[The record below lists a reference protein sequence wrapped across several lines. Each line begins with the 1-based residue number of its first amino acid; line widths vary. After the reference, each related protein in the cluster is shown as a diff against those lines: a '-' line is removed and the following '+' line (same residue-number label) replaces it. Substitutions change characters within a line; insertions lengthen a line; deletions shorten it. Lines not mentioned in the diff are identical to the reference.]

1 MTFDESMDSYK
12 SNSSKQRCQVKI
24 CGTTSIHD
32 ACLAADAGAD
42 YSGVLVDVASSERS
56 LSATQAVEI
65 TSASPIPTVLLLYNR
80 TTSDIHEA
88 VSQIR
93 PFAIQLLGQESPQQ
107 VEELSCLLT
116 CQIWKS
122 VYLPTGNPEN
132 VDMSAVREQMQAY
145 RDAGSDFL
153 LFDSVDISVDP
164 PRYGGTGKTCDWS
177 IAAELI
183 AESPLPV
190 FFAGGICP
198 ENVRSAI
205 ETIAPYGIDLCSGVE
220 TSKGVKDKQKLAELL
235 EQVEKSVPLP
245 RSSNRN

>member
-1 MTFDESMDSYK
+1 MIYDEGMVNYK
-12 SNSSKQRCQVKI
+12 SNNSKQRCKVKI

-56 LSATQAVEI
+56 LSTTQAVQI
-65 TSASPIPTVLLLYNR
+65 ASASPIPTVLLLYNR

-88 VSQIR
+88 VSEIR
-93 PFAIQLLGQESPQQ
+93 PFAVQLLGQETPQQ
-107 VEELSCLLT
+107 VEELKRLVA
-116 CQIWKS
+116 CQLWKS
-122 VYLPTGNPEN
+122 VYLPAGNPEN
-132 VDMSAVREQMQAY
+132 VDIPEVREQMQAY
-145 RDAGSDFL
+145 TDAGSDFL

-164 PRYGGTGKTCDWS
+164 PRYGGTGKTCDWN

-190 FFAGGICP
+190 FFAGGIRP
-198 ENVRSAI
+198 ENVKSAI

-220 TSKGVKDKQKLAELL
+220 ASKGVKDKQKLAQLMD
-235 EQVEKSVPLP
+235 QVEKSQN
-245 RSSNRN
+245 S